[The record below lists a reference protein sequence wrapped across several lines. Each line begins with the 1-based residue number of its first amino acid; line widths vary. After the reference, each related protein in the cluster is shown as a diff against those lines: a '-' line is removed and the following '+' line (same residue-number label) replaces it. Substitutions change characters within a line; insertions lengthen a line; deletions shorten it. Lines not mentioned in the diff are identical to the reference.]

1 MPEPTPTY
9 LVCPPDSSGSDLGPR
24 ELLGIA
30 REVLQ
35 IEAEGIL
42 HLLDHLDESFA
53 TAVEW
58 IFGARGRV
66 IVTGIGKSGVVG
78 RKIVATLS
86 STGTPALFLHPVEA
100 MHGDLGVVRGG
111 DIVLALSNSGETD
124 ELNLILPTLRSV
136 GTHIIAFT
144 GRLDSA
150 LVKYCDLA
158 IYTGVPREACPLGL
172 APTASTTAML
182 AMGDALAVALIKK
195 RNFQVQDFQRTHP
208 GGHLGERLDIR
219 LSELMLTGEQIP
231 AVSLDTSIEKALAEM
246 DAKRLGATLVL
257 GPNREL
263 EGIFT
268 DGDLRRAIRRHGD
281 LRGKVVNDLM
291 TRRPTCLNPDQSVG
305 DALEVMEQ
313 RLITV
318 LPVVDHHNRIEG
330 ILHLHDLL
338 GKGQISFK
346 AQDPGR
352 YPKDNRQE

>member
-1 MPEPTPTY
+1 MPEITSIDRSVSPADPVAT
-9 LVCPPDSSGSDLGPR
+9 LGSR
-24 ELLGIA
+24 ELMAIA

-58 IFGARGRV
+58 IYAARGRV

-78 RKIVATLS
+78 RKLVATLS

-124 ELNLILPTLRSV
+124 ELNVILPSLRAV
-136 GTHIIAFT
+136 GTRIIAFT
-144 GRLDSA
+144 GKLDSA
-150 LVKYCDLA
+150 LVSYCDLA
-158 IYTGVPREACPLGL
+158 LYTGVPREACPLGL

-195 RNFQVQDFQRTHP
+195 RNFQIRDFRRIHP
-208 GGHLGERLDIR
+208 GGHLGERLQIR
-219 LSELMLTGEQIP
+219 LSEVMLKGSAIP
-231 AVSLDTSIEKALAEM
+231 AVMQGTGVEKALTEM
-246 DAKRLGATLVL
+246 DRKGLGATLIL
-257 GPNREL
+257 GPDRHL

-268 DGDLRRAIRRHGD
+268 DGDLRRAVRRLGN
-281 LRGKVVNDLM
+281 LQGKVIDQLM
-291 TRRPTCLNPDQSVG
+291 TPHPAHMSPDQLVA
-305 DALEVMEQ
+305 DALELMEQ

-318 LPVVDHHNRIEG
+318 LPVVDNNGRLLG

-338 GKGQISFK
+338 GKGKISFT
-346 AQDPGR
+346 R
-352 YPKDNRQE
+352 